1 MIFYDITFKASQN
14 LTDNAFIGKLINK
27 ETSNEHNSKS
37 LLYKINELLDKECTN
52 KNFMVQ
58 SYKVEGNL
66 LYLACCC
73 NCPTKELL
81 NIQQALAAYL
91 QQLLKVDFTT
101 ETIAEIST
109 NEFYQK
115 VKLAE
120 EQSLYQKESTNGELS
135 WAEDFNPEVLASA
148 HFETKEYV
156 FAKSKSQEKVMTSTS
171 SHYKITTTSFENAKE
186 IVESIVNNSLLAN
199 RIFSGRTT
207 FVKLKAPKINN
218 SFENEVD
225 DFFARACGTTIVI
238 DLESIN
244 IRKNTI
250 NSVRDLNQELWNAFK
265 KNILEHANDILF
277 VFVGNGSISSNTEMI
292 LSRLADKLKIVDV
305 AEA

>member
-14 LTDNAFIGKLINK
+14 LTDNTFIEKFINQ
-27 ETSNEHNSKS
+27 ETSSEHNLKS

-52 KNFMVQ
+52 KNFMAQ
-58 SYKVEGNL
+58 AYKAEDTL
-66 LYLACCC
+66 LYLACYY
-73 NCPTKELL
+73 NCPPKELL

-91 QQLLKVDFTT
+91 QQLLKVDFATQ
-101 ETIAEIST
+101 TIVEITT

-135 WAEDFNPEVLASA
+135 WAEDFNPEVLVSA
-148 HFETKEYV
+148 HFETKEYI
-156 FAKSKSQEKVMTSTS
+156 FKTSELQEKVMTATYT
-171 SHYKITTTSFENAKE
+171 HYKITATSFENAKE
-186 IVESIVNNSLLAN
+186 IVESIVSNSLLAN

-207 FVKLKAPKINN
+207 FVKLNTPKINN
-218 SFENEVD
+218 SFEKEVD
-225 DFFARACGTTIVI
+225 DFFQRASDTTMVI

-244 IRKNTI
+244 FRKSTI
-250 NSVRDLNQELWNAFK
+250 NFVRDLNHELWNAFE

-277 VFVGNGSISSNTEMI
+277 VFVENGTATSNADMI
-292 LSRLADKLKIVDV
+292 LNGLAKKLEIVNI
-305 AEA
+305 A

>member
-14 LTDNAFIGKLINK
+14 LTDNTFIEKFISQ
-27 ETSNEHNSKS
+27 ETSSEHNPKS
-37 LLYKINELLDKECTN
+37 LLYKINELLDKGCTN

-66 LYLACCC
+66 LYLACCY
-73 NCPTKELL
+73 NGPTKELL

-156 FAKSKSQEKVMTSTS
+156 FAKSKSQ
-171 SHYKITTTSFENAKE
+171 
-186 IVESIVNNSLLAN
+186 
-199 RIFSGRTT
+199 
-207 FVKLKAPKINN
+207 
-218 SFENEVD
+218 
-225 DFFARACGTTIVI
+225 
-238 DLESIN
+238 
-244 IRKNTI
+244 
-250 NSVRDLNQELWNAFK
+250 K
-265 KNILEHANDILF
+265 K
-277 VFVGNGSISSNTEMI
+277 
-292 LSRLADKLKIVDV
+292 
-305 AEA
+305 

>member
-115 VKLAE
+115 VKLTE

-156 FAKSKSQEKVMTSTS
+156 FAKSKSQEKVMTAKP
-171 SHYKITTTSFENAKE
+171 SHYKITDTSFENAKE
-186 IVESIVNNSLLAN
+186 VVESIVNNSLLAN

-207 FVKLKAPKINN
+207 FVKLNAPKINN
-218 SFENEVD
+218 SFEKEVD
-225 DFFARACGTTIVI
+225 DFFTRASDTTMVI

-244 IRKNTI
+244 FRKSTT
-250 NSVRDLNQELWNAFK
+250 NSVRDLNHELWNAFE
-265 KNILEHANDILF
+265 KNILEHSNDILF
-277 VFVGNGSISSNTEMI
+277 VFVGNGTASSNADMI
-292 LSRLADKLKIVDV
+292 LDKLADKLRIVNIT
-305 AEA
+305 

>member
-1 MIFYDITFKASQN
+1 MIFYDITVKASQN

-27 ETSNEHNSKS
+27 ETSNDHNSKS
-37 LLYKINELLDKECTN
+37 LLYKINELLDKGCTN

-58 SYKVEGNL
+58 SCKVEGNL
-66 LYLACCC
+66 LYLACCY

-91 QQLLKVDFTT
+91 QQLLKVDFATQ
-101 ETIAEIST
+101 TIVEITT

-156 FAKSKSQEKVMTSTS
+156 FAKSKSQEKVMTAKPN
-171 SHYKITTTSFENAKE
+171 HYKITATSFENAKE
-186 IVESIVNNSLLAN
+186 IVESIVSNSLHTN
-199 RIFSGRTT
+199 RDFSGRTT
-207 FVKLKAPKINN
+207 FVKLNAPKINN
-218 SFENEVD
+218 SFEKEVD
-225 DFFARACGTTIVI
+225 DFFTRASGTTMII

-244 IRKNTI
+244 FRKSTI
-250 NSVRDLNQELWNAFK
+250 NSVRDLNQELWNSFE

-277 VFVGNGSISSNTEMI
+277 VFVENGTATSNADMI
-292 LSRLADKLKIVDV
+292 LNGLAKKLEIVNI
-305 AEA
+305 A

>member
-14 LTDNAFIGKLINK
+14 LTDNAFIDKLINK

-37 LLYKINELLDKECTN
+37 LLYKINELLDKGCTN

-66 LYLACCC
+66 LYLACCY
-73 NCPTKELL
+73 NCPTKEQL

-156 FAKSKSQEKVMTSTS
+156 FAKSKSQEKVMTAKP
-171 SHYKITTTSFENAKE
+171 SHYKITATSFENVKE
-186 IVESIVNNSLLAN
+186 IVESIVSNSLHTN
-199 RIFSGRTT
+199 RDFSGRTT
-207 FVKLKAPKINN
+207 FVKLNAPKINN
-218 SFENEVD
+218 SFEKEVD
-225 DFFARACGTTIVI
+225 DFFTRASGTTMII

-244 IRKNTI
+244 FRKSTI
-250 NSVRDLNQELWNAFK
+250 NFVRDLNQELWNAFK

-277 VFVGNGSISSNTEMI
+277 VFVENGNATSNFNVI
-292 LSRLADKLKIVDV
+292 LNSLADKLEIVNIT
-305 AEA
+305 

>member
-14 LTDNAFIGKLINK
+14 LTDNTFIEKFINQ
-27 ETSNEHNSKS
+27 ETSSEYNPKS

-66 LYLACCC
+66 LYLVCCY
-73 NCPTKELL
+73 NCSSKKQL
-81 NIQQALAAYL
+81 NIKQALADHL
-91 QQLLKVDFTT
+91 QQLVKIDFATQ
-101 ETIAEIST
+101 TIVEITT

-135 WAEDFNPEVLASA
+135 WAEDFNQEVLASA

-156 FAKSKSQEKVMTSTS
+156 FLKSKSQEKVMTAKP
-171 SHYKITTTSFENAKE
+171 SHYKITATSFENAKE
-186 IVESIVNNSLLAN
+186 IVESIVSNSLHTN
-199 RIFSGRTT
+199 HIFSRRTT
-207 FVKLKAPKINN
+207 FVKLNAPKINN
-218 SFENEVD
+218 SFEKEVD
-225 DFFARACGTTIVI
+225 DFFTRASGTTMII

-244 IRKNTI
+244 FRKSTI

-277 VFVGNGSISSNTEMI
+277 VFVENGTATSNADMI
-292 LSRLADKLKIVDV
+292 LNGLAEKLEIVNI
-305 AEA
+305 A

>member
-27 ETSNEHNSKS
+27 ETSNDHNSKS
-37 LLYKINELLDKECTN
+37 LLYKINELLDKGCTN

-58 SYKVEGNL
+58 SCKVEGNL
-66 LYLACCC
+66 LYLACCY
-73 NCPTKELL
+73 NCPTNELL

-91 QQLLKVDFTT
+91 QQLLKVDFATQ
-101 ETIAEIST
+101 TIVEITT

-156 FAKSKSQEKVMTSTS
+156 FAKSKSQEKVMTAKPN
-171 SHYKITTTSFENAKE
+171 HYKITATSFENAKE
-186 IVESIVNNSLLAN
+186 IVESIVSNSLHTN
-199 RIFSGRTT
+199 RDFSGRTT
-207 FVKLKAPKINN
+207 FVKLNAPKINN
-218 SFENEVD
+218 SFEKEVD
-225 DFFARACGTTIVI
+225 DFFTRASGTTMII

-244 IRKNTI
+244 FRKSTI
-250 NSVRDLNQELWNAFK
+250 NSVRDLNQELWNSFE

-277 VFVGNGSISSNTEMI
+277 VFVENGTATSNADMI
-292 LSRLADKLKIVDV
+292 LNGLAKKLEIVNI
-305 AEA
+305 A

>member
-66 LYLACCC
+66 LYLACCY

-91 QQLLKVDFTT
+91 QQLLKVDFATQ
-101 ETIAEIST
+101 TIVEITT
-109 NEFYQK
+109 NEFYHK

-148 HFETKEYV
+148 HFETKEYI
-156 FAKSKSQEKVMTSTS
+156 FKTSELQEKVMTATYT
-171 SHYKITTTSFENAKE
+171 HYKITATSFENAKE
-186 IVESIVNNSLLAN
+186 IVESIVSNSLLAN

-207 FVKLKAPKINN
+207 FVKLNTPKINN
-218 SFENEVD
+218 SFEKEVD
-225 DFFARACGTTIVI
+225 DFFQRASDTTMVI

-244 IRKNTI
+244 FRKSTTNF
-250 NSVRDLNQELWNAFK
+250 VRDLNHELWNAFE
-265 KNILEHANDILF
+265 KNILEHTNDILF
-277 VFVGNGSISSNTEMI
+277 VFVGNSTASSNADMI
-292 LSRLADKLKIVDV
+292 LDKLADKLEIVNIT
-305 AEA
+305 

>member
-58 SYKVEGNL
+58 SYKVEGYL
-66 LYLACCC
+66 LYLVCCY

-156 FAKSKSQEKVMTSTS
+156 FAKSKSQEKVMTAKP
-171 SHYKITTTSFENAKE
+171 SHYKITATSFENVKE
-186 IVESIVNNSLLAN
+186 IVESIVSNSLYTN
-199 RIFSGRTT
+199 RDFSGRTT
-207 FVKLKAPKINN
+207 FVKLNAPKINN
-218 SFENEVD
+218 SFEKEVD
-225 DFFARACGTTIVI
+225 DFFTRASGTTMII

-244 IRKNTI
+244 FRKSTI
-250 NSVRDLNQELWNAFK
+250 NFVRDLNQELWNSFE

-277 VFVGNGSISSNTEMI
+277 VLVANGTTSSNADMI
-292 LSRLADKLKIVDV
+292 LDKLADKLGIVNIT
-305 AEA
+305 

>member
-1 MIFYDITFKASQN
+1 MIFYDITFKTSQN
-14 LTDNAFIGKLINK
+14 LADNTFIEKLINQG
-27 ETSNEHNSKS
+27 TSSEHNSTL
-37 LLYKINELLDKECTN
+37 LLYKINEFLDKECTN
-52 KNFMVQ
+52 KNFMAQ
-58 SYKVEGNL
+58 AYKAEDTL

-156 FAKSKSQEKVMTSTS
+156 FAKSKSQEKVINATP
-171 SHYKITTTSFENAKE
+171 SHYKITATSFENAKE
-186 IVESIVNNSLLAN
+186 VVESIVNNSLLAN

-207 FVKLKAPKINN
+207 FVKLNVPKINN
-218 SFENEVD
+218 SFEKEVD
-225 DFFARACGTTIVI
+225 DFFTRASGTTMVI
-238 DLESIN
+238 NLESIN
-244 IRKNTI
+244 FRKNTP
-250 NSVRDLNQELWNAFK
+250 NSIRNLNQELWNSFE

-277 VFVGNGSISSNTEMI
+277 VLVANGSTSSNADMI
-292 LSRLADKLKIVDV
+292 LSRLADKLKIVNI
-305 AEA
+305 A

>member
-37 LLYKINELLDKECTN
+37 LLYKINELLDTECTN
-52 KNFMVQ
+52 KNFLVQ

-66 LYLACCC
+66 LYLACCY
-73 NCPTKELL
+73 NCPTKEQL
-81 NIQQALAAYL
+81 NIQQALADYL
-91 QQLLKVDFTT
+91 QQLLKVYFTT
-101 ETIAEIST
+101 KTIVEIST

-156 FAKSKSQEKVMTSTS
+156 FAKSKSQEKVINATP
-171 SHYKITTTSFENAKE
+171 SHYKITATSFENAKE
-186 IVESIVNNSLLAN
+186 IVESIVSNSLHTN
-199 RIFSGRTT
+199 HIFSRRTT
-207 FVKLKAPKINN
+207 FVKLNAPKINN
-218 SFENEVD
+218 SFEKEVD
-225 DFFARACGTTIVI
+225 DFFTRASGTTMII

-244 IRKNTI
+244 FRKSTI
-250 NSVRDLNQELWNAFK
+250 NFVRDLNQELWNAFK

-277 VFVGNGSISSNTEMI
+277 VFMENGTATSNADMI
-292 LSRLADKLKIVDV
+292 LNGLAKKLEIVNI
-305 AEA
+305 A

>member
-14 LTDNAFIGKLINK
+14 LTDNTFIGKLINK

-81 NIQQALAAYL
+81 NIQQALADYL

-115 VKLAE
+115 VKLTE

-148 HFETKEYV
+148 HFETIEHIFKTSEL
-156 FAKSKSQEKVMTSTS
+156 QEHVMTSTPV
-171 SHYKITTTSFENAKE
+171 HYKTTANSFENAKE
-186 IVESIVNNSLLAN
+186 IVETIVSDSLHTN
-199 RIFSGRTT
+199 RIFSRRTT

-225 DFFARACGTTIVI
+225 DFFTRASGTTMVI

-244 IRKNTI
+244 FRKSTI
-250 NSVRDLNQELWNAFK
+250 NSVRDLNQELWNAFE

-277 VFVGNGSISSNTEMI
+277 VFVANGTTSSNADMI
-292 LSRLADKLKIVDV
+292 LDKLADKLGIVNI
-305 AEA
+305 A

>member
-14 LTDNAFIGKLINK
+14 LTDNTFIGKLINK

-66 LYLACCC
+66 LYLACCY
-73 NCPTKELL
+73 NCPTKEQL
-81 NIQQALAAYL
+81 NIQQALSDYL
-91 QQLLKVDFTT
+91 QQLLKVYFTT
-101 ETIAEIST
+101 KTIVEIRT

-115 VKLAE
+115 LKLAE
-120 EQSLYQKESTNGELS
+120 EQSLYQKESTNGEES
-135 WAEDFNPEVLASA
+135 WAEEFSPDVLTSA

-156 FAKSKSQEKVMTSTS
+156 FKKGELQEKAIPTTPA
-171 SHYKITTTSFENAKE
+171 HYKITATSFEKAKE
-186 IVESIVNNSLLAN
+186 IVEEIVSNSLFAN
-199 RIFSGRTT
+199 RIWSGRTT
-207 FVKLKAPKINN
+207 FVKLNSPKINN
-218 SFENEVD
+218 SFEKEVD
-225 DFFARACGTTIVI
+225 DFFARACGTTVVI

-250 NSVRDLNQELWNAFK
+250 NSVRDLNQELWNAFE
-265 KNILEHANDILF
+265 KNILKHANDTLF
-277 VFVGNGSISSNTEMI
+277 VFVEDGSTSSNAVMI
-292 LSRLADKLKIVDV
+292 LNRLDKKLEIVNV
-305 AEA
+305 S

>member
-1 MIFYDITFKASQN
+1 MIFYDITFKTSQN
-14 LTDNAFIGKLINK
+14 LTDNTFIEKLINQ
-27 ETSNEHNSKS
+27 ETSSEHNLKS
-37 LLYKINELLDKECTN
+37 LLYKINKLLDKECTN

-66 LYLACCC
+66 LYLACCY

-91 QQLLKVDFTT
+91 QQLLKVDFATQ
-101 ETIAEIST
+101 TIVEITT

-156 FAKSKSQEKVMTSTS
+156 FAKSKSQEKVMTSKP
-171 SHYKITTTSFENAKE
+171 SHYKITATSFENVKE
-186 IVESIVNNSLLAN
+186 IVESIVSNSLHTN
-199 RIFSGRTT
+199 RDFSGRTT
-207 FVKLKAPKINN
+207 FVKLNVPKINN
-218 SFENEVD
+218 SFEKEVD
-225 DFFARACGTTIVI
+225 DFFTRASGTTMII

-244 IRKNTI
+244 FRKSTI
-250 NSVRDLNQELWNAFK
+250 NFVRDLNHELLNAFE

-277 VFVGNGSISSNTEMI
+277 VFVENGSTSSNTEMI

>member
-14 LTDNAFIGKLINK
+14 LTDNTFIEKLINK
-27 ETSNEHNSKS
+27 ETSSEHNLKS

-66 LYLACCC
+66 LYLACCY
-73 NCPTKELL
+73 NCPTNELL
-81 NIQQALAAYL
+81 NIQQALVAYL
-91 QQLLKVDFTT
+91 QQLLKVDFATQ
-101 ETIAEIST
+101 TIVEITT

-156 FAKSKSQEKVMTSTS
+156 FLKSKSQEKVMTAKPN
-171 SHYKITTTSFENAKE
+171 HYKITATSFENAKE
-186 IVESIVNNSLLAN
+186 IVENIVSNSLHTN
-199 RIFSGRTT
+199 RDFSGRTT
-207 FVKLKAPKINN
+207 FVKLNAPKINN
-218 SFENEVD
+218 SFEKEVD
-225 DFFARACGTTIVI
+225 DFFTRASDTTMVI

-244 IRKNTI
+244 FRKSTT
-250 NSVRDLNQELWNAFK
+250 NSVRDLNQELWNSFE

-277 VFVGNGSISSNTEMI
+277 VFVENGNATSNVNVI
-292 LSRLADKLKIVDV
+292 LNSLADKLEIVNI
-305 AEA
+305 A

>member
-66 LYLACCC
+66 LYLACCY

-81 NIQQALAAYL
+81 DIQQALAAYL

-156 FAKSKSQEKVMTSTS
+156 FAKSKSQEKAMTATP
-171 SHYKITTTSFENAKE
+171 SHYKITATSFENSKE

-207 FVKLKAPKINN
+207 FVKLNVPKINN
-218 SFENEVD
+218 SFEKEVD
-225 DFFARACGTTIVI
+225 DFFTRASGTTMVI

-244 IRKNTI
+244 FRKSTI
-250 NSVRDLNQELWNAFK
+250 NFVRDLNHELWNAFE

-277 VFVGNGSISSNTEMI
+277 VFVENGTESSNADMI
-292 LSRLADKLKIVDV
+292 LDKLADKLEIVNI
-305 AEA
+305 A

>member
-27 ETSNEHNSKS
+27 ETSSEYNPKS
-37 LLYKINELLDKECTN
+37 LLYKINKLLDKGCTN

-66 LYLACCC
+66 LYLACCY

-81 NIQQALAAYL
+81 NIQRALAAYL

-135 WAEDFNPEVLASA
+135 WAEDFNQEVLASA

-156 FAKSKSQEKVMTSTS
+156 FAKSKSQEKVMTAKP
-171 SHYKITTTSFENAKE
+171 SHYKITATSFENAKE
-186 IVESIVNNSLLAN
+186 VVESIVSNSLLAN

-207 FVKLKAPKINN
+207 FVKLNAPKIHN
-218 SFENEVD
+218 SFEKEVE
-225 DFFARACGTTIVI
+225 DFFQRASGTTMVI

-244 IRKNTI
+244 FRKSTI
-250 NSVRDLNQELWNAFK
+250 NSVRDLNQELWNAFE

-277 VFVGNGSISSNTEMI
+277 VFVANGTTSLNADVI
-292 LSRLADKLKIVDV
+292 LNSLADKLEIVNI
-305 AEA
+305 A

>member
-14 LTDNAFIGKLINK
+14 LTDNTFIEKFINQ
-27 ETSNEHNSKS
+27 ETSSEHNPKS
-37 LLYKINELLDKECTN
+37 LLYKINELLDTECTN
-52 KNFMVQ
+52 KNFIVQ
-58 SYKVEGNL
+58 SYKVEGYL
-66 LYLACCC
+66 LYLVCCY
-73 NCPTKELL
+73 NCSSKKQL
-81 NIQQALAAYL
+81 NIKQALVAYL
-91 QQLLKVDFTT
+91 QQLLKVDFATQ
-101 ETIAEIST
+101 TIVEITT

-156 FAKSKSQEKVMTSTS
+156 FAKSKSQEKVMTAKPN
-171 SHYKITTTSFENAKE
+171 HYKITATSFENSKE
-186 IVESIVNNSLLAN
+186 IVESIVSNSLHTN
-199 RIFSGRTT
+199 RDFSGRTT
-207 FVKLKAPKINN
+207 FVKLNAPKINN
-218 SFENEVD
+218 SFEKEVD
-225 DFFARACGTTIVI
+225 DFFTRASGTTMII

-244 IRKNTI
+244 FRKSTI

-277 VFVGNGSISSNTEMI
+277 VFVENGTATSNADMI
-292 LSRLADKLKIVDV
+292 LNGLAEKLEIVNI
-305 AEA
+305 A

>member
-37 LLYKINELLDKECTN
+37 LLYKINELLDTECTN

-66 LYLACCC
+66 LYLACCY
-73 NCPTKELL
+73 NCPTKEQL
-81 NIQQALAAYL
+81 NIQQALADYL
-91 QQLLKVDFTT
+91 QQLLKVYFTT
-101 ETIAEIST
+101 KTIVEIRT

-115 VKLAE
+115 LKLAE
-120 EQSLYQKESTNGELS
+120 EQSLYQKESTNGEES
-135 WAEDFNPEVLASA
+135 WAEEFSPDVLTSA

-156 FAKSKSQEKVMTSTS
+156 FKKGELQEKAIPTTPA
-171 SHYKITTTSFENAKE
+171 HYKITATSFEKAKE
-186 IVESIVNNSLLAN
+186 IVEKIVNNSLFAN
-199 RIFSGRTT
+199 RIWSGRTT
-207 FVKLKAPKINN
+207 FVKLNTPKINN

-225 DFFARACGTTIVI
+225 DFFTRASGTTMII

-244 IRKNTI
+244 FRKSTI
-250 NSVRDLNQELWNAFK
+250 NSVRDLNQELWNTFE
-265 KNILEHANDILF
+265 KNILEHANDI
-277 VFVGNGSISSNTEMI
+277 VFVLVANGTTSSNADMI
-292 LSRLADKLKIVDV
+292 LNGLAEKLEIVNI
-305 AEA
+305 A

>member
-14 LTDNAFIGKLINK
+14 LTDNTFIGKLINK

-66 LYLACCC
+66 LYLACCY

-91 QQLLKVDFTT
+91 QQLVKIDFATQ
-101 ETIAEIST
+101 TIVEITT

-156 FAKSKSQEKVMTSTS
+156 FAKSKSQEKVINATP
-171 SHYKITTTSFENAKE
+171 SHYKITATSFENAKE
-186 IVESIVNNSLLAN
+186 VVESIVNNSLLAN

-207 FVKLKAPKINN
+207 FVKLNVPKINN
-218 SFENEVD
+218 SFEKEVD
-225 DFFARACGTTIVI
+225 DFFARACGTTVVI

-250 NSVRDLNQELWNAFK
+250 NSVRDLNQELWNAFE
-265 KNILEHANDILF
+265 KNILKHANDTLF
-277 VFVGNGSISSNTEMI
+277 VFVEDGSTSSNAVMI
-292 LSRLADKLKIVDV
+292 LNRLDKKLEIVNV
-305 AEA
+305 S